1 MNKVRTV
8 FIQHTILSSLHSI
21 MFRSQSRNCSD
32 REYFID
38 REQNKIMTDLKLS
51 ESKSVKSTEEKDVKM
66 TDPEV
71 E

>member
-1 MNKVRTV
+1 
-8 FIQHTILSSLHSI
+8 